1 MRRSTRVS
9 ISTNPSRD
17 VRAVA
22 RERQASLSRYS
33 DKSAADVKKS
43 KNQGIDVKKSKISGP
58 RRHLGRTSRR
68 PPLWGI
74 RRNHKTS
81 PDHLSPSGLPG
92 LLPGRVVMVLL
103 RGRCHF
109 HWRWRIPPQPQMGK
123 SKKQGTVVVGVFGAD
138 QDNISPGKAALLP
151 LDGDDTMAGVDVE
164 NLKNQHLSKLKNQG
178 TVAEH

>member
-1 MRRSTRVS
+1 MVKSLTVTTSMRRSTRVS

-17 VRAVA
+17 VRAAA

-33 DKSAADVKKS
+33 DKSAADAKKS

-58 RRHLGRTSRR
+58 RRHLGRTSQR

-92 LLPGRVVMVLL
+92 LLPGRVAMVLL

-109 HWRWRIPPQPQMGK
+109 HWRRRIPPPPRMRKNKNQR
-123 SKKQGTVVVGVFGAD
+123 TDAVGFFGANGND
-138 QDNISPGKAALLP
+138 TSPGKAGSLSLAR
-151 LDGDDTMAGVDVE
+151 DDTAAAVDAE
-164 NLKNQHLSKLKNQG
+164 N
-178 TVAEH
+178 